1 MTSIFRT
8 LAHRQQALVV
18 LTVLLAGALLA
29 CSLSSTVTSTS
40 GATTSSGSS
49 TSSVAATATNPPA
62 TTAPA
67 TATAVPPTATPV
79 PPGNLAITAYCHSLG
94 DGTVGPCAVPIQSLC
109 VSDDFMYFH
118 LYNYGGQAVNWT
130 STVTLQ
136 GSSGPTTPPTLVP
149 TNGTVSAGQTV
160 TVQANQ
166 PPGGYGGGV
175 DFIFNWT
182 SHSQTF
188 DVYCVMP

>member
-1 MTSIFRT
+1 MTHMFRA
-8 LAHRQQALVV
+8 LALHLRRQS
-18 LTVLLAGALLA
+18 LLLPAIILASTLLA
-29 CSLSSTVTSTS
+29 CSTTSTVTVS
-40 GATTSSGSS
+40 GS
-49 TSSVAATATNPPA
+49 TSSAAATATATSAPP
-62 TTAPA
+62 
-67 TATAVPPTATPV
+67 TATSVPPTATPVPPTATPV
-79 PPGNLAITAYCHSLG
+79 PPGNLAITAYCYGLG
-94 DGTVGPCAVPIQSLC
+94 VGTVGPCAVPIQSLC

-118 LYNYGGQAVNWT
+118 LYNNGGQAVNWT
-130 STVTLQ
+130 STVMLS
-136 GSSGPTTPPTLVP
+136 GSAGTTTPPTLVP